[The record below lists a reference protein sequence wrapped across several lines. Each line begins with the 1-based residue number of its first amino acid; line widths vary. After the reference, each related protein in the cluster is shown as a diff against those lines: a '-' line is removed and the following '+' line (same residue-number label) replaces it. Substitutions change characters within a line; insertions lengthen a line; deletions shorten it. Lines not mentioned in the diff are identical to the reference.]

1 MDMTNQI
8 NILNNFEGL
17 FKELVKSLNQNQ
29 IKSLLAN
36 LYSNILWREK
46 NTSLVQVSSLK
57 RFARF
62 CNNLLDNQL
71 IPLELNANGLIKES
85 EFIDFSFFWREKNAS
100 ISETTKLQV
109 SALKRL
115 ALFCSDLLDNQ
126 LIPLELNANGL
137 IIEREFTNFTLNK
150 YEEFFNQKNKWN
162 CLLRV
167 NSFKCY
173 WIDYK
178 SMKILCFCEGDLIT
192 RTATNIDMLKLEIES
207 ILKWHIEN
215 S

>member
-62 CNNLLDNQL
+62 CNN
-71 IPLELNANGLIKES
+71 
-85 EFIDFSFFWREKNAS
+85 
-100 ISETTKLQV
+100 
-109 SALKRL
+109 
-115 ALFCSDLLDNQ
+115 LLDNQ